1 MSFILSNWHDIVG
14 IAGAVIIV
22 ARLIVKVTPTP
33 KDDSVLASIVSA
45 LKAIGLHLD

>member
-1 MSFILSNWHDIVG
+1 MNWILSNWHDIVG
-14 IAGAVIIV
+14 IAGALVIG
-22 ARLIVKVTPTP
+22 ARLIVKLTPTP